1 MTGLRSE
8 LSFIAERNRINDRK
22 QQQLEQIISQMED
35 QAASYSTQL
44 IQLQEKLADKDMNA
58 NSLEGKLNE
67 KNVRLVEVRAELE
80 SALDKNNDLQREVRW
95 NIVSLGLRNI
105 QECSMTYR
113 QSETYNHKCLKHLPL
128 QSVSYKGNLQV
139 VGKVNCVSQ

>member
-35 QAASYSTQL
+35 QASSYSTQL
-44 IQLQEKLADKDMNA
+44 IQLQEKLADKDMIA

-67 KNVRLVEVRAELE
+67 KNVRLVEVRAELD
-80 SALDKNNDLQREVRW
+80 SAFEKNKELQREVRW
-95 NIVSLGLRNI
+95 TVVVNETMGSSRTMVGCRKGEQRYPPVIEILS
-105 QECSMTYR
+105 R
-113 QSETYNHKCLKHLPL
+113 QTF
-128 QSVSYKGNLQV
+128 
-139 VGKVNCVSQ
+139 

>member
-44 IQLQEKLADKDMNA
+44 IQLEERLADKDMIV

-67 KNVRLVEVRAELE
+67 KNVRVVEVKAELDNT
-80 SALDKNNDLQREVRW
+80 LDKNNKLQHEVGTW
-95 NIVSLGLRNI
+95 
-105 QECSMTYR
+105 
-113 QSETYNHKCLKHLPL
+113 LPSATTQL
-128 QSVSYKGNLQV
+128 NEL
-139 VGKVNCVSQ
+139 SQAYLTSHQFLFSSRRLV

>member
-8 LSFIAERNRINDRK
+8 LSFIAERNRINGRK

-44 IQLQEKLADKDMNA
+44 IQLEESLADKDMVV

-67 KNVRLVEVRAELE
+67 KNVRLVEVKAELDNT
-80 SALDKNNDLQREVRW
+80 LDKNNELQREVRMW
-95 NIVSLGLRNI
+95 EPFLDPLHLTSHWAFGGQIYNCRNF
-105 QECSMTYR
+105 E
-113 QSETYNHKCLKHLPL
+113 LK
-128 QSVSYKGNLQV
+128 
-139 VGKVNCVSQ
+139 

>member
-80 SALDKNNDLQREVRW
+80 SALDKNNDLQREVR
-95 NIVSLGLRNI
+95 
-105 QECSMTYR
+105 
-113 QSETYNHKCLKHLPL
+113 
-128 QSVSYKGNLQV
+128 
-139 VGKVNCVSQ
+139 

>member
-44 IQLQEKLADKDMNA
+44 IQLEERLADKDMIV

-67 KNVRLVEVRAELE
+67 KNVRVVEVKAELDNT
-80 SALDKNNDLQREVRW
+80 LDKNNELQHEVGTW
-95 NIVSLGLRNI
+95 
-105 QECSMTYR
+105 
-113 QSETYNHKCLKHLPL
+113 LPSATTQL
-128 QSVSYKGNLQV
+128 NEL
-139 VGKVNCVSQ
+139 SQAYLTSHQFLFSSRRLV

>member
-44 IQLQEKLADKDMNA
+44 IQLEESLADKDMVV

-67 KNVRLVEVRAELE
+67 KNVRLVEVKAELDNT
-80 SALDKNNDLQREVRW
+80 LDKNIELQREVRIW
-95 NIVSLGLRNI
+95 EPFLDPLVDKYIIVEILN
-105 QECSMTYR
+105 
-113 QSETYNHKCLKHLPL
+113 
-128 QSVSYKGNLQV
+128 
-139 VGKVNCVSQ
+139 

>member
-35 QAASYSTQL
+35 QASAYSTQL
-44 IQLQEKLADKDMNA
+44 IQLQEKLADKDMIA

-67 KNVRLVEVRAELE
+67 KNVRLVEVRAELD
-80 SALDKNNDLQREVRW
+80 SALEKNKELQREVRW
-95 NIVSLGLRNI
+95 TVVVNKTMASSRTMVGCRKG
-105 QECSMTYR
+105 EKRYR
-113 QSETYNHKCLKHLPL
+113 DSHDKLCKHD
-128 QSVSYKGNLQV
+128 Q
-139 VGKVNCVSQ
+139 